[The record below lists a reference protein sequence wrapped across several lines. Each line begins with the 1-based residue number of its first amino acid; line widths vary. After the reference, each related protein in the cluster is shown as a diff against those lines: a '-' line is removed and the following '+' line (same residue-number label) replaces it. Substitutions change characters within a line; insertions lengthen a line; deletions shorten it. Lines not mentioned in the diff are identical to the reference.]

1 VVRAVRSVLILVVV
15 VAAACTSEQQLAP
28 TTEASTTTTQALA
41 STTTSTTSGSTTTLE
56 TTTTVEATTTT
67 TLAPLQGVQFD
78 EVAGGFESPVFVTTA
93 PGSPALY
100 VVQQAGVV
108 EVVSDGQVLDRPF
121 LDIRTLVTS
130 AGNEQGL
137 LGLAFHP
144 NYPDDARVFVDYTN
158 THGNTTVASYRVVD
172 GIADPSSAE
181 VLLTVDQPASNH
193 NGGMVVFGPDGYLYV
208 GLGDGGA
215 SGDRFGNGQNTDT
228 PLAAI
233 LRIDVSSPTGYA
245 TPSGNPFTGGAPEV
259 WDYGLRNP
267 WRFSFDDGLLY
278 IGDVGQDH
286 YEEVDVAPADEGGL
300 DFGWP
305 ITEGLHCYKP
315 SRGCDTTGITMPV
328 IEYSHTEGCSI
339 TGGYVYRGAAIP
351 ELDGAY
357 FYADYCSGWV
367 RSFRYADGAA
377 TDEQQWSNSVGNVTS
392 FGLDADGELLVVTR
406 GGTIYRMVPVR

>member
-1 VVRAVRSVLILVVV
+1 MLRGARAVLIVIVLLS
-15 VAAACTSEQQLAP
+15 ASCSNEQQLAP
-28 TTEASTTTTQALA
+28 TPTT
-41 STTTSTTSGSTTTLE
+41 
-56 TTTTVEATTTT
+56 ATTTT
-67 TLAPLQGVQFD
+67 TVGAGSPTTTTPTTIGTTTTTETTTTTSLPLLQGVQFD
-78 EVAGGFESPVFVTTA
+78 EVAGGFNDPLFVTTA
-93 PGSPALY
+93 PGSPDLY
-100 VVQQAGVV
+100 VVEQGGAVKILR
-108 EVVSDGQVLDRPF
+108 EGQILDQPF
-121 LDIRTLVTS
+121 LDVRGMVTRG
-130 AGNEQGL
+130 GNEQGL

-144 NYPDDARVFVDYTN
+144 DYPDDPRVFVDYTN
-158 THGNTTVASYRVVD
+158 TSGNTTVASYEVVD
-172 GIADPSSAE
+172 GVADPSTAE
-181 VLLTVDQPASNH
+181 VLLTIEQPASNH

-233 LRIDVSSPTGYA
+233 LRIDVSASTGY
-245 TPSGNPFTGGAPEV
+245 TIPPGNPFTGGAPEI

-267 WRFSFDDGLLY
+267 WRFSFDSGLLY

-286 YEEVDVAPADEGGL
+286 YEEVDVAAADPGGL

-339 TGGYVYRGAAIP
+339 TGGYVYRGSTIP
-351 ELDGAY
+351 ELDGTY
-357 FYADYCSGWV
+357 FYSDYCSGWV
-367 RSFRYADGAA
+367 RSFRYADGVA
-377 TDEQQWSNSVGNVTS
+377 TDEQQWIDSIGNVTS